1 MGIKAYA
8 AKGPKQALEPFE
20 YEPGPLGRHEV
31 EVRVSHCG
39 ICHSDLAMIDNDWGF
54 SAYPL
59 VPGHEVVGTVAAVG
73 SDVDG
78 LAVGQRVGVGWQ
90 CNSCGRC
97 EWCRRGLESR
107 CAQNQGTIVHHHGG
121 WAEAVRTDWRFA
133 LPLPEALDSA
143 VAGPM
148 MCAGTT
154 VFTPMLRY
162 GIEPWMRTA
171 VLGIGGLGHL
181 AVQFLAAA
189 GCEVTAI
196 SSSHDKDD
204 QARKLGA
211 TRFIATKG
219 TDELKQ
225 AANSFDYLISTV
237 SAGVPWGDYVAAL
250 RPGGRLVIVGIP
262 ESELKFS
269 AFPLVAGEKS
279 VSGGMVGSP
288 ADTATMLD
296 FAARKG
302 VRPMIERFALKD
314 VNEAVAHVRANKAR
328 FRVVLEA

>member
-1 MGIKAYA
+1 MPVKAYA
-8 AKGPKQALEPFE
+8 AKGPKQDLEPFE
-20 YEPGPLGRHEV
+20 YEPGPLGPHEV
-31 EVRVSHCG
+31 EVRVTHCG

-59 VPGHEVVGTVAAVG
+59 VPGHEVVGTVTAVG

-78 LAVGQRVGVGWQ
+78 LALGHRVGVGWQ
-90 CNSCGRC
+90 CNSCGKC
-97 EWCRRGLESR
+97 EWCRRSLESL

-121 WAEAVRTDWRFA
+121 WAETVRAHWKFA
-133 LPLPEALDSA
+133 IPLPEALDSA
-143 VAGPM
+143 DAGPL

-154 VFTPMLRY
+154 VFTPMLRF
-162 GIEPWMRTA
+162 GVTPWMRAA

-181 AVQFLAAA
+181 AVQFLAAF

-211 TRFIATKG
+211 TRFLATRG
-219 TDELKQ
+219 TDELK
-225 AANSFDYLISTV
+225 AAAGSFDFLISTV
-237 SAGVPWGDYVAAL
+237 SADVPWNDYVAAL

-262 ESELKFS
+262 ESDLKLS
-269 AFPLVAGEKS
+269 AFGLLAEKS
-279 VSGGMVGSP
+279 VTGGMSGSP

-296 FAARKG
+296 FDARRGIK
-302 VRPMIERFALKD
+302 PMVERFAMKD
-314 VNEAVAHVRANKAR
+314 VNEAVAHVRSGKAR
-328 FRVVLEA
+328 FRAVLDA